1 LTSAIVGIDLGTT
14 NTVVAAVRDGQ
25 AIALADAEGHRLLP
39 SVVSFHP
46 NGSVLVGREAKA
58 RRRIDARNTVYSVK
72 RLIGRSW
79 SSPEL
84 TAARGRFAF
93 DMREGPGNAA
103 LVVARGET
111 YTLPEISAFVLR
123 KAKQFAE
130 EALGQP
136 VERAVITVPANFND
150 LQRAATKV
158 AGRVAGIEVHRIL
171 NEPTAAA
178 LAYGFGR
185 GHTERIAVYDFG
197 GGTLDIT
204 LLDLAGNVFEVLA
217 TAGNTFLGGD
227 DIDVLIA
234 ERMGEACLRQHR
246 YDPRSNR
253 DSFEQ
258 LRATAEVL
266 KVMLST
272 EAAATI
278 DIPEFVPAPGGRMLT
293 FSFGMTRA
301 ELNALM
307 TPIVDQTFEVC
318 NEALG
323 VARLNPRDFQQVLL
337 VGGSTRIPLV
347 RERVKSFFG
356 REPLANLNPDEVVA
370 IGAAIQANALA
381 AGQRRQSLVP
391 DPPARLRRE
400 SAPSILPGGGARPV
414 HLVTHPGL
422 GSVPGTLPPLPV
434 PPPAPATGQ
443 PPRPPLPTG
452 PGPSPA
458 VAPAARRPGPPPLGA
473 DESPLTRSPVLPV
486 VTSAGL
492 RPTSPQELPR
502 EPWRPRA
509 ELPRPAVEEAVELD
523 EEDLEELEAQRATRR
538 SDSTSPTGDDDSTD
552 LDSIPDL
559 DDEEEAPPT
568 DPVPGVAP
576 PPGPIEAPVSAIPR
590 GRPSGPISVS
600 PVSRAGVTSV
610 VPITGLV
617 GSAIALH
624 EAPAVA
630 VHSVRGADLRR
641 LTDAPLLVDV
651 TPLSL
656 SVETVG
662 GFCDAVIARNTPV
675 PCERT
680 RVFAT
685 AADQQVAVRV
695 RVSQGESSRFA
706 DNTLLGEV
714 ELAGLRPAP
723 RGKVRIEVTFVLDTD
738 GILDVHAKDLQTGRA
753 TSARV
758 RLVGLPENEDL
769 AGLAARHAAPPAV

>member
-1 LTSAIVGIDLGTT
+1 MTSAVVGIDLGTT

-46 NGSVLVGREAKA
+46 NGGVLVGREAKG
-58 RRRIDARNTVYSVK
+58 RRQIDARNTVYSVK

-84 TAARGRFAF
+84 AAARGRFAF

-123 KAKQFAE
+123 KAKQLAE
-130 EALGQP
+130 QALGQS

-234 ERMGEACLRQHR
+234 ERMGEACLKQHR
-246 YDPRSNR
+246 YDPCSNR

-258 LRATAEVL
+258 LRAAAEVL
-266 KVMLST
+266 KVMLSSET
-272 EAAATI
+272 TATI

-293 FSFGMTRA
+293 FSFAMTRA
-301 ELNALM
+301 NLEALM
-307 TPIVDQTFEVC
+307 TPIVDQTFAVC
-318 NEALG
+318 SEALT
-323 VARLNPRDFQQVLL
+323 VARLSPRDFHQVLM

-347 RERVKSFFG
+347 RDRVRRFFG
-356 REPLANLNPDEVVA
+356 REPLGNLNPDEVVA

-391 DPPARLRRE
+391 DPPERLRRE
-400 SAPSILPGGGARPV
+400 SAPPILPAGATRPA
-414 HLVTHPGL
+414 HRATHPGL
-422 GSVPGTLPPLPV
+422 GSVPAILPPLPA
-434 PPPAPATGQ
+434 PPTRTAAGQ
-443 PPRPPLPTG
+443 PPRPPRPAGSGLDPL
-452 PGPSPA
+452 SPA
-458 VAPAARRPGPPPLGA
+458 AGRPGAPPRGA
-473 DESPLTRSPVLPV
+473 DEAPLTRSPVLPV
-486 VTSAGL
+486 VTAAGL
-492 RPTSPQELPR
+492 RPTSPHELPDQ
-502 EPWRPRA
+502 PWRVNLA
-509 ELPRPAVEEAVELD
+509 LPRPPAEEAAELD
-523 EEDLEELEAQRATRR
+523 EDDLEEIDAHQGGRGT
-538 SDSTSPTGDDDSTD
+538 DSALPAGAADSTD

-559 DDEEEAPPT
+559 EDEEEAPPT
-568 DPVPGVAP
+568 DPIPGVAP
-576 PPGPIEAPVSAIPR
+576 PPGPIEAPVSASPR
-590 GRPSGPISVS
+590 VRPVGPISVS
-600 PVSRAGVTSV
+600 PASRVGVTSV
-610 VPITGLV
+610 GPITGIV
-617 GSAIALH
+617 GSTIAMH
-624 EAPAVA
+624 EAPSVA
-630 VHSVRGADLRR
+630 VHSVRGVDLRP
-641 LTDAPLLVDV
+641 LSDTPLLVDV

-685 AADQQVAVRV
+685 AADQQVSVQV
-695 RVSQGESSRFA
+695 RVSQGESSRFT

-714 ELAGLRPAP
+714 ELAGLRPAL

-738 GILDVHAKDLQTGRA
+738 GILNVHAKDLQTGRA

-758 RLVGLPENEDL
+758 RLVGLPDNEDL
-769 AGLAARHAAPPAV
+769 DGLAARHAAHPTL